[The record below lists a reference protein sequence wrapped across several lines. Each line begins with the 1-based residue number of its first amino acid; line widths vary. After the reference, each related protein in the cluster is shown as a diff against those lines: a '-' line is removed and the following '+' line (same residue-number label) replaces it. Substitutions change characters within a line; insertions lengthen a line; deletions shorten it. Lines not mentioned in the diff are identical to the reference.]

1 LVECDLAKVDV
12 AGSNPVSRSNRSQH
26 PRSANLTMVL
36 SMHKLT
42 LCLLFG
48 ASAMFAQYKSEP
60 AGAPPPE
67 LAPAISQALEQQGT
81 KIIGGSGAVFCE
93 VWFRTSLP
101 AGAKSSE
108 ESVTL
113 PTIPHGTLLGAIRF
127 TSQGADRRGQN
138 IKPGV
143 YTLRYS
149 LQPLNG
155 DHLGVSP
162 QRDFLVMTP
171 AADDKDLNATPA
183 FDALMAMSRKASGT
197 PHPAVLSVWGAA
209 ASDPAGFAKQGEHD
223 WVLTTKIGGTL
234 VSVILVGKVE
244 G

>member
-1 LVECDLAKVDV
+1 M
-12 AGSNPVSRSNRSQH
+12 SRVRIPSPAPIKTFPASI
-26 PRSANLTMVL
+26 SSMVL
-36 SMHKLT
+36 AIMRKLS
-42 LCLLFG
+42 LCFLLAALAAG
-48 ASAMFAQYKSEP
+48 TMFAQYKSEP
-60 AGAPPPE
+60 AGAPPSE

-81 KIIGGSGAVFCE
+81 RISGSNGVFCE
-93 VWFRTSLP
+93 VWFRTSLTP
-101 AGAKSSE
+101 GPKSSE

-127 TSQGADRRGQN
+127 PAQGADRRGQP

-162 QRDFLVMTP
+162 QRDFLVLVP
-171 AADDKDLNATPA
+171 DGDDKDLNATPN
-183 FDALMAMSRKASGT
+183 FEALMAMSRKASGT
-197 PHPAVLSVWGAA
+197 PHPAVLLMWGAGA
-209 ASDPAGFAKQGEHD
+209 RDPVGFAKQGEND
-223 WVLTTKIGGTL
+223 WVLTRKIGDT
-234 VSVILVGKVE
+234 VISVILVGKVE

>member
-1 LVECDLAKVDV
+1 MRKLHLCFLLTVLA
-12 AGSNPVSRSNRSQH
+12 AGTV
-26 PRSANLTMVL
+26 
-36 SMHKLT
+36 
-42 LCLLFG
+42 
-48 ASAMFAQYKSEP
+48 FAQYKSEP
-60 AGAPPPE
+60 AGAPPAE

-81 KIIGGSGAVFCE
+81 KIVGSSGAFCE

-101 AGAKSSE
+101 SGAKSSE

-113 PTIPHGTLLGAIRF
+113 PTIPQGTLLGAIRF
-127 TSQGADRRGQN
+127 PTQGADRRGQP

-162 QRDFLVMTP
+162 QRDFLVLVP
-171 AADDKDLNATPA
+171 AGDDKDLNAAPN

-197 PHPAVLSVWGAA
+197 PHPAVLSMWGAG
-209 ASDPAGFAKQGEHD
+209 ASDAAGFAKQGEND
-223 WVLTTKIGGTL
+223 WVLTRKIGDTL
-234 VSVILVGKVE
+234 ISMILVGKVE

>member
-1 LVECDLAKVDV
+1 MSRVRIPSPA
-12 AGSNPVSRSNRSQH
+12 PVKSFPASISK
-26 PRSANLTMVL
+26 MVL
-36 SMHKLT
+36 ALMRKLT
-42 LCLLFG
+42 LCFFLAALAAG
-48 ASAMFAQYKSEP
+48 TVFAQYKSDPE
-60 AGAPPPE
+60 GAPPSE

-81 KIIGGSGAVFCE
+81 KITGSNGVFCE

-101 AGAKSSE
+101 SGPKSAE

-113 PTIPHGTLLGAIRF
+113 PTIPHGALLAAIRF
-127 TSQGADRRGQN
+127 PAQAADRRGQS

-162 QRDFLVMTP
+162 QRDFLVMVP
-171 AADDKDLNATPA
+171 AADDKDLNSTPN
-183 FDALMAMSRKASGT
+183 FDALMTMSRKASGT
-197 PHPAVLSVWGAA
+197 PHPAVLSMWAA
-209 ASDPAGFAKQGEHD
+209 GASDPAGFAKQGEND
-223 WVLTTKIGGTL
+223 WVLTFKIGSSP

>member
-1 LVECDLAKVDV
+1 MAVLA
-12 AGSNPVSRSNRSQH
+12 
-26 PRSANLTMVL
+26 
-36 SMHKLT
+36 
-42 LCLLFG
+42 
-48 ASAMFAQYKSEP
+48 ASAVFAQYKSDP
-60 AGAPPPE
+60 GGAPPAE

-81 KIIGGSGAVFCE
+81 KIVGSNGAVFCE
-93 VWFRTSLP
+93 VWFRSSLP

-113 PTIPHGTLLGAIRF
+113 PTIPHGTLMGAIRF
-127 TSQGADRRGQN
+127 PAQGADRRGQP

-162 QRDFLVMTP
+162 QRDFLVLVP
-171 AADDKDLNATPA
+171 AGDDKDLNAAPN
-183 FDALMAMSRKASGT
+183 FDVLMAMSRKASGT
-197 PHPAVLSVWGAA
+197 PHPAVLSMWGAG
-209 ASDPAGFAKQGEHD
+209 ASDPAGFAKQGEND
-223 WVLTTKIGGTL
+223 WVLTRKIGDT
-234 VSVILVGKVE
+234 VISVILAGKVE

>member
-1 LVECDLAKVDV
+1 MRKLSLCFLLA
-12 AGSNPVSRSNRSQH
+12 AL
-26 PRSANLTMVL
+26 A
-36 SMHKLT
+36 
-42 LCLLFG
+42 
-48 ASAMFAQYKSEP
+48 ASTVFAQYKSEP
-60 AGAPPPE
+60 AGAPPGE
-67 LAPAISQALEQQGT
+67 LAPAIIQALDQQGT
-81 KIIGGSGAVFCE
+81 KIVGSNGSVFCE

-113 PTIPHGTLLGAIRF
+113 PAIPHGALMGAIRF
-127 TSQGADRRGQN
+127 PAQGADRRGQT

-162 QRDFLVMTP
+162 QRDFLVLVP
-171 AADDKDLNATPA
+171 AGDDKDLNAAPG

-197 PHPAVLSVWGAA
+197 PHPAVLSLWSAG
-209 ASDPAGFAKQGEHD
+209 ASDAAGFAKQGEND
-223 WVLTTKIGGTL
+223 WVLTRKVGSTAIA
-234 VSVILVGKVE
+234 VILVGKVE

>member
-1 LVECDLAKVDV
+1 
-12 AGSNPVSRSNRSQH
+12 
-26 PRSANLTMVL
+26 
-36 SMHKLT
+36 MHRFILCLT
-42 LCLLFG
+42 L
-48 ASAMFAQYKSEP
+48 AVSAVFAQYKSEP
-60 AGAPPPE
+60 TGAPPSE
-67 LAPAISQALEQQGT
+67 LASAIGQSLEQHGT
-81 KIIGGSGAVFCE
+81 KIVSSDGKVYCE

-101 AGAKSSE
+101 AGPKSAE

-127 TSQGADRRGQN
+127 PAQAADRRGQS

-162 QRDFLVMTP
+162 QRDFLVMVP
-171 AADDKDLNATPA
+171 AADDKDMNATPA

-197 PHPAVLSVWGAA
+197 PHPAVLSMWSTSSGDSA
-209 ASDPAGFAKQGEHD
+209 PNFAKQGDID
-223 WVLTTKIGGTL
+223 WVLNTKIGTTP
-234 VSVILVGKVE
+234 VSVILIGQVQG
-244 G
+244 

>member
-1 LVECDLAKVDV
+1 MRKLNVCFLLAVLA
-12 AGSNPVSRSNRSQH
+12 AGTV
-26 PRSANLTMVL
+26 
-36 SMHKLT
+36 
-42 LCLLFG
+42 
-48 ASAMFAQYKSEP
+48 FAQYKSEP
-60 AGAPPPE
+60 AGAPSAE

-81 KIIGGSGAVFCE
+81 KIVGSNGAVFCE
-93 VWFRTSLP
+93 VWFRTTLP
-101 AGAKSSE
+101 SGPKSSE

-113 PTIPHGTLLGAIRF
+113 PTVPHGTLVGAIRF
-127 TSQGADRRGQN
+127 PAQGADRRGQP

-162 QRDFLVMTP
+162 QRDFLVLVP
-171 AADDKDLNATPA
+171 AGDDKDLNAAPN

-197 PHPAVLSVWGAA
+197 PHPAVLSMWGAG
-209 ASDPAGFAKQGEHD
+209 ASDPAGFAKQGGND
-223 WVLTTKIGGTL
+223 WVLTKKIGDTAI
-234 VSVILVGKVE
+234 SVILAGKVE

>member
-1 LVECDLAKVDV
+1 LAT
-12 AGSNPVSRSNRSQH
+12 
-26 PRSANLTMVL
+26 SA
-36 SMHKLT
+36 
-42 LCLLFG
+42 
-48 ASAMFAQYKSEP
+48 AFAQYKSEA
-60 AGAPPPE
+60 AGAPPAE

-81 KIIGGSGAVFCE
+81 KILGSNGVFCE
-93 VWFRTSLP
+93 VWLRTSLP
-101 AGAKSSE
+101 SGAKSSE

-127 TSQGADRRGQN
+127 PTQGADRRGQA

-162 QRDFLVMTP
+162 QRDFLVLVP
-171 AADDKDLNATPA
+171 AGDDKDLNAAPN

-197 PHPAVLSVWGAA
+197 PHPAVLSMWGAG
-209 ASDPAGFAKQGEHD
+209 ASDAAGFAKQGEND
-223 WVLTTKIGGTL
+223 WVLTRKIGDTPI
-234 VSVILVGKVE
+234 SVILVGKVE

>member
-1 LVECDLAKVDV
+1 MH
-12 AGSNPVSRSNRSQH
+12 RFI
-26 PRSANLTMVL
+26 L
-36 SMHKLT
+36 SLT
-42 LCLLFG
+42 LA
-48 ASAMFAQYKSEP
+48 ASAVFAQYKSEP
-60 AGAPPPE
+60 TGAPPSE
-67 LAPAISQALEQQGT
+67 LASAIGQALEPHGT
-81 KIIGGSGAVFCE
+81 KIVSSDGKIYCE

-101 AGAKSSE
+101 AGPKSSE

-127 TSQGADRRGQN
+127 PAQAADRRGQS

-162 QRDFLVMTP
+162 QRDFLVMVP
-171 AADDKDLNATPA
+171 AADDKDLNSTPN

-197 PHPAVLSVWGAA
+197 PHPAVLSMWS
-209 ASDPAGFAKQGEHD
+209 ASAGDSVPSFAKQGDTD
-223 WVLTTKIGGTL
+223 WVLNTKIGTTP
-234 VSVILVGKVE
+234 VSVILIGQVQG
-244 G
+244 